1 MAWAYKGL
9 GDKNRLQVIL
19 WFHEIT
25 GGLQGLTGGHKRL
38 QGVTISYRTVTTG
51 KRGLQKKINTNPN
64 SKIQHAF

>member
-19 WFHEIT
+19 WLREIT

>member
-19 WFHEIT
+19 WLQEIT
-25 GGLQGLTGGHKRL
+25 GGLQGLTGGHK
-38 QGVTISYRTVTTG
+38 SYRTVTNG
-51 KRGLQKKINTNPN
+51 KRGLREKKIITNPN